1 MAFYAFLWLTFRS
14 MNNRIRTAVRELAAY
29 TPGEQPK
36 ERDII
41 KLNTNENAYPP
52 SPKIEELFKRPME
65 RLRLY
70 PDPVCLELRE
80 ALAEY
85 HGCEPEQIFVGN
97 GSDEVLAMCVRA
109 FVERDGAVGYFEPSY
124 SLYPVLAAIQ
134 EVATKP
140 VRLKDD
146 FSWNM
151 PKDYSASLFFL
162 ANPNAPTSIQYPAS
176 GIAEFCRG
184 FPGVVLIDEAYVD
197 FADYHCVNLARSLEN
212 VLVARTYSKSFSL
225 AGLRVGYVLGSQ
237 SLIDAFYKI
246 KDSYNVDRLAQEIAL
261 VAVRDASHMRRNVER
276 IKEIRER
283 VSGELNKRGFTVF
296 PSQTNFLWVKP
307 PKPGARALF
316 EALRKQKI
324 LVRYFPGEL
333 TGDCLRITVATGAEM
348 TALLSSLDRIFR
360 SLEY

>member
-1 MAFYAFLWLTFRS
+1 MKPFVRK
-14 MNNRIRTAVRELAAY
+14 AVRELAAY

-36 ERDII
+36 ECDII

-52 SPKIEELFKRPME
+52 SPKITELFNRPLE

-85 HGCEPEQIFVGN
+85 HGCKPEQIFVGN

-109 FVERDGAVGYFEPSY
+109 FVERDGSVGYFEPSY
-124 SLYPVLAAIQ
+124 SLYPVLAAIH
-134 EVATKP
+134 ELVTKP
-140 VRLKDD
+140 VRLNKD

-162 ANPNAPTSIQYPAS
+162 ANPNAPTSIQYPES
-176 GIAEFCRG
+176 TIESFCRG

-197 FADYHCVNLARSLEN
+197 FAGYNCVKLALSMDN

-225 AGLRVGYVLGSQ
+225 AGLRVGYVIGAKP
-237 SLIDAFYKI
+237 LIDAFYKI
-246 KDSYNVDRLAQEIAL
+246 KDSYNIDRLAQEIAL
-261 VAVRDASHMRRNVER
+261 TAVRDASHMRRNVER
-276 IKEIRER
+276 IVETRAR
-283 VSGELNKRGFTVF
+283 VSAELKKRGFTVF
-296 PSQTNFLWVKP
+296 PSNTNFLWVKP
-307 PKPGARALF
+307 PKLGARAMF

-324 LVRYFPGEL
+324 IVRYFPAPL
-333 TGDCLRITVATGAEM
+333 TADYLRITIATDAEM
-348 TALLSSLDRIFR
+348 TVLLTSLDQI
-360 SLEY
+360 L

>member
-1 MAFYAFLWLTFRS
+1 MKSLVRK
-14 MNNRIRTAVRELAAY
+14 AVRELAAY

-41 KLNTNENAYPP
+41 KLNTNENPYPP
-52 SPKIEELFKRPME
+52 SPKIAELFNRPID

-85 HGCEPEQIFVGN
+85 HGCKPEQIFVGN

-109 FVERDGAVGYFEPSY
+109 FVERDGSVGYFEPSY
-124 SLYPVLAAIQ
+124 SLYPVLAAIH
-134 EVATKP
+134 EAAKKP
-140 VRLKDD
+140 VRLNKD

-151 PKDYSASLFFL
+151 PKGYSASLFFL

-176 GIAEFCRG
+176 SIESFCRD

-197 FADYHCVNLARSLEN
+197 FAGYNCVKLALTMDN

-225 AGLRVGYVLGSQ
+225 AGLRVGDVIGTQ
-237 SLIDAFYKI
+237 PLIDAFYKI
-246 KDSYNVDRLAQEIAL
+246 KDSYNIDRLAHEIAL
-261 VAVRDASHMRRNVER
+261 MAVRGASHMRRNVER
-276 IKEIRER
+276 IKETRAR
-283 VSGELNKRGFTVF
+283 VSAELNKRGFTVS
-296 PSQTNFLWVKP
+296 PSDTNFLWVKP
-307 PKPGARALF
+307 PKLSAQKLF
-316 EALRKQKI
+316 EELRKQKI

-333 TGDCLRITVATGAEM
+333 TGDHLRITIATEAEM
-348 TALLSSLDRIFR
+348 TALLSSLDRIFQA
-360 SLEY
+360 LEK

>member
-1 MAFYAFLWLTFRS
+1 
-14 MNNRIRTAVRELAAY
+14 MNNRIRKAVRELAAY

-52 SPKIEELFKRPME
+52 SPKITELFNRPLE

-70 PDPVCLELRE
+70 PDPVCLEFRE

-85 HGCEPEQIFVGN
+85 HDCAPEQIFVGN
-97 GSDEVLAMCVRA
+97 GSDEILALCVRA
-109 FVERDGAVGYFEPSY
+109 FVERDGSVGYFEPSY
-124 SLYPVLAAIQ
+124 SLYPVLAAIH

-140 VRLKDD
+140 VRLNND
-146 FSWNM
+146 FSWSM
-151 PKDYSASLFFL
+151 PNDYSTSLFFL

-176 GIAEFCRG
+176 AIESFCRSC
-184 FPGVVLIDEAYVD
+184 PGVVLIDEAYVD
-197 FADYHCVNLARSLEN
+197 FADYHCVNLALSLEN

-225 AGLRVGYVLGSQ
+225 AGLRVGYALGSP
-237 SLIDAFYKI
+237 SLMEAFYKI

-261 VAVRDASHMRRNVER
+261 VAIRDAGYMRRNVER
-276 IKEIRER
+276 IKETRGCI
-283 VSGELNKRGFTVF
+283 SDELKKRGFTVF

-307 PKPGARALF
+307 SMLGAQALF
-316 EALRKQKI
+316 EALRKRKI

-333 TGDCLRITVATGAEM
+333 TGNYLRITIATDAEM
-348 TALLSSLDRIFR
+348 TALLSSLDRI
-360 SLEY
+360 LEPLEK